1 MPVAFFLVVQSVRY
15 SSAQRAL
22 GGGVLVDPN
31 EEQVE
36 EIYIC

>member
-1 MPVAFFLVVQSVRY
+1 MPVAFFLVVQSVCY
-15 SSAQRAL
+15 FSAQRAL
-22 GGGVLVDPN
+22 GRGILVDAN